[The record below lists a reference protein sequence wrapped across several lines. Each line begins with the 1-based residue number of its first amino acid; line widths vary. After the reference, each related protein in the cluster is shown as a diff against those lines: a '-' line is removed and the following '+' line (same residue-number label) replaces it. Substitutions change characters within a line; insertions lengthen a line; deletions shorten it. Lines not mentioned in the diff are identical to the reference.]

1 MSRLIDLTAPLG
13 HPDLCLVPTFPEVVF
28 SRFHEHET
36 HGRQNSAVTMAIHQG
51 THLDSP
57 NHFYKNGT
65 TIDEMPLDTF
75 CGRAVKIDTRAT
87 SKREQPITKA
97 HIEASPGFD
106 PARLGGA
113 IAVSWSGWSEEAIFT
128 PDYFGPNP
136 YLDADACHFLCD
148 CGIKA
153 LCMDHAIDPGMRPG
167 GTASKGDSP
176 GHRAV
181 LGRGVPLIE
190 HVINLET
197 FEETEFEMFAFPMK
211 LYKIEGAPARVVAR
225 VGSE

>member
-28 SRFHEHET
+28 SRFHEHDT

-57 NHFYKNGT
+57 NHFYADGV
-65 TIDEMPLDTF
+65 TIDEMPLETF
-75 CGRAVKIDTRAT
+75 CGRSVKIDVRAT
-87 SKREQPITKA
+87 TQKEQPITKA

-106 PARLGGA
+106 PERLKDA
-113 IAVSWSGWSEEAIFT
+113 IGDSWSGWSKKALFT
-128 PDYFGPNP
+128 PEYFGPNP
-136 YLDADACHFLCD
+136 YLDAEAVNFLCD

-153 LCMDHAIDPGMRPG
+153 LCMDHAIDPGMRPNS
-167 GTASKGDSP
+167 TVSKGDSP
-176 GHRAV
+176 GHRAA

-197 FEETEFEMFAFPMK
+197 FDETEFEMFAFPMK

-225 VGSE
+225 VG

>member
-13 HPDLCLVPTFPEVVF
+13 HPDLCEVPTFPPVEYWQ
-28 SRFHEHET
+28 FHEHPT
-36 HGRQNSAVTMAIHQG
+36 HGRQNSAVRMAIHQG
-51 THLDSP
+51 THLDAP
-57 NHFYKNGT
+57 NHFYPDGV

-75 CGRAVKIDTRAT
+75 CGRAVKIDV
-87 SKREQPITKA
+87 RETVQEASPITREM
-97 HIEASPGFD
+97 IEASPGFN
-106 PARLGGA
+106 AERLDGA
-113 IAVSWSGWSEEAIFT
+113 IAVSWTGWSKEKFFT

-136 YLDADACHFLCD
+136 YLDKEACHFLCD
-148 CGIKA
+148 CGMKA
-153 LCMDHAIDPGMRPG
+153 LCMDHAIDPGMRPD
-167 GTASKGDSP
+167 SVVHHEDSP

-211 LYKIEGAPARVVAR
+211 LYRIEGAPARVVAR
-225 VGSE
+225 ID